1 MTSGEENIDEL
12 STKLTNLQQRLKQ
25 LVQKAIEDED
35 AEPDCVCWGH
45 YEQNL
50 KIDPVEFIRK
60 NMERDEAT
68 MDKVRHYKTK
78 QLLGCLRFFKGTV
91 GERKAKLIKF
101 LRCASGY
108 RTLNLKLLEQR
119 LYITRKWMKENN
131 IYTPLEDLPDMVRSE
146 E

>member
-91 GERKAKLIKF
+91 GERKAKLMKF

-131 IYTPLEDLPDMVRSE
+131 ITKPMEELPELLNASQ
-146 E
+146 